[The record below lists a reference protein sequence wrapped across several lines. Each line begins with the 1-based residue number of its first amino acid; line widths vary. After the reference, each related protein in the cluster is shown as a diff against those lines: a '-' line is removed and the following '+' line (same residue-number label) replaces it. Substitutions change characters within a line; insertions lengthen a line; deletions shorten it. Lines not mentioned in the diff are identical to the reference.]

1 MATLNPQVSTGT
13 IGDAA
18 PSAGAH
24 PANHKYYDREFIKV
38 AAPLL
43 IYDMFGDRAQIPNNS
58 SNTMVVNKV
67 AKLGTLEGSPISEGV
82 TPNGQNFTTTRL
94 EKSFN
99 QYGGYAITTD
109 RLQEETVNGITSEF
123 NRILG
128 EQAGETM
135 NIVCR
140 DDLLGSTNVRYA
152 GAAANRDAL
161 GAATTSNTA
170 EADLS
175 FIYES
180 FFTEKVKPFRPM
192 TNGSPNTSTVPT
204 RESFPVIVP
213 VGAIGMLEGMDDG
226 NGNTFSN
233 TEKYAGQRAT
243 WMNEYGSYKHF
254 SFILDTEASIVVN
267 ANATPQDVALGL
279 VFGKGAYK
287 TTTLAQGEIKR
298 ITKPLG
304 SAGTEDPLD
313 QRASMGWK
321 AKKGCFVVQP
331 TYMFRWE
338 FSLGNN

>member
-24 PANHKYYDREFIKV
+24 PANHKYYDREFIQV

-43 IYDMFGDRAQIPNNS
+43 VYDMFGERAQVPNNG

-67 AKLGTLEGSPISEGV
+67 AKLATLEGSALSEGV

-123 NRILG
+123 NRILA

-135 NIVCR
+135 NLVCR
-140 DDLLGSTNVRYA
+140 DDLLGSTNVRYSN
-152 GAAANRDAL
+152 AAANRNAF
-161 GAATTSNTA
+161 GAASTSDHL
-170 EADLS
+170 EGDLS
-175 FIYES
+175 YMFQS
-180 FFTEKVKPFRPM
+180 FKNAHVKPFRPM
-192 TNGSPNTSTVPT
+192 TTGSPNTGTAPT
-204 RESFPVIVP
+204 RESYPVVIP
-213 VGAIGMLEGMDDG
+213 VEAIGQLEGMDDG
-226 NGNTFSN
+226 NGNTFTN
-233 TEKYAGQRAT
+233 TEKYAGQKST
-243 WMNEYGSYKHF
+243 WMNEYGSYKQF
-254 SFILDTEASIVVN
+254 AFILDTEASVVVN